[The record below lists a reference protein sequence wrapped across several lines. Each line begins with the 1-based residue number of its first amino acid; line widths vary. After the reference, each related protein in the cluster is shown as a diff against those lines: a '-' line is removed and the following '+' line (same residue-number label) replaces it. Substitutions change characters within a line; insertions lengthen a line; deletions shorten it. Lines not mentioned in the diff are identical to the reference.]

1 MPTRTE
7 LPPRWR
13 LPLLLLAVASLL
25 GGVLGGLARL
35 GMNVPEIAQLRA
47 GSHGALMIAAFFGTV
62 ISLERAVALH
72 RFWPYLAPLAAGLGG
87 LTILAGGPWWLPPS
101 LFSLAGILLSLA
113 SLGIYRQQPALFTL
127 TLLLGAIAWLAG
139 NLLWLA
145 GGDLSAATLLWM
157 SFLVLTIAGERL
169 ELTRFLPPRPLADRL
184 FRLLLTLVVAATI
197 LLFVILEA
205 GSRLLAAAL
214 LALAV
219 WLLRYDIARR
229 TVRQQGLTRF
239 VAVCL
244 LAGYAWLAS
253 GAALGLLGAFAP
265 GQAGRDAA
273 LHAIFL
279 GFVFSMVI
287 GHAPIIFPAV
297 MRVRIPYH
305 PLFYLPLAA
314 LHLTLA
320 VRLAGGLGAGVDW
333 QQRGAVMNAL
343 SLALFVLTMLGSVGR
358 GHLATRRAG

>member
-1 MPTRTE
+1 MTLSE

-13 LPLLLLAVASLL
+13 LPLLLLAMASLL

-35 GMNVPEIAQLRA
+35 GVAVPEVAQLRA
-47 GSHGALMIAAFFGTV
+47 GSHGALMVAAFFGTV

-87 LTILAGGPWWLPPS
+87 LAILAGGAWWLPPA
-101 LFSLAGILLSLA
+101 LFSLAAALFSLA
-113 SLGIYRQQPALFTL
+113 SFGIYRQQPALFTL
-127 TLLLGAIAWLAG
+127 TLLLGAAAWLAG

-145 GGDLSAATLLWM
+145 GGNLTAATLLWM

-169 ELTRFLPPRPLADRL
+169 ELTRFLPPRPRAERW
-184 FRLLLTLVVAATI
+184 FRI
-197 LLFVILEA
+197 
-205 GSRLLAAAL
+205 L

-219 WLLRYDIARR
+219 GAAVLLFIAPAAGGRLLAATLLALSAWLLRYDIARR

-253 GAALGLLGAFAP
+253 GAALGLLGAFEP
-265 GQAGRDAA
+265 GHAGRDAA

-305 PLFYLPLAA
+305 PFFYLPLAA

-320 VRLAGGLGAGVDW
+320 VRLAGSLGAGLDW
-333 QQRGAVMNAL
+333 QQTGAALNAL
-343 SLALFVLTMLGSVGR
+343 SLALFVLTILVSVGR
-358 GHLATRRAG
+358 GAATRSNPS

>member
-1 MPTRTE
+1 MTLRE
-7 LPPRWR
+7 LSPAWR
-13 LPLLLLAVASLL
+13 LPLLLLAMLSLVS
-25 GGVLGGLARL
+25 GVLGGLARL
-35 GMNVPEIAQLRA
+35 GIPAPGFAALQA
-47 GSHGALMIAAFFGTV
+47 GNHGALMIAAFFGTV

-87 LTILAGGPWWLPPS
+87 LSLLAGTAWWLPPA
-101 LFSLAGILLSLA
+101 LFTLA
-113 SLGIYRQQPALFTL
+113 SSLLCIASFGIYRQQSELFTL
-127 TLLLGAIAWLAG
+127 TLLLGAAAWLAG
-139 NLLWLA
+139 NLVWLA
-145 GGDLSAATLLWM
+145 GGNPGAATLLWM

-169 ELTRFLPPRPLADRL
+169 ELTRFLPPRPLAERL
-184 FRLLLTLVVAATI
+184 FRLLLALAIGAAVLLVLAPV
-197 LLFVILEA
+197 A
-205 GSRLLAAAL
+205 GSRLLAAAF

-229 TVRQQGLTRF
+229 TVRQTGLTRF

-253 GAALGLLGAFAP
+253 GAALGLLGAFEP
-265 GQAGRDAA
+265 GHDGRDAA

-305 PLFYLPLAA
+305 PFFYLPLAA

-320 VRLAGGLGAGVDW
+320 VRLLGGLAGGLVW
-333 QQRGAVMNAL
+333 QQHGAALNAL
-343 SLALFVLTMLGSVGR
+343 SLALFVLTILVSVGR
-358 GHLATRRAG
+358 GAAERKAAT

>member
-1 MPTRTE
+1 MNLRE
-7 LPPRWR
+7 LPPAWR
-13 LPLLLLAVASLL
+13 LPLLLLAMASLL

-35 GMNVPEIAQLRA
+35 GVVVPEVAQLRS

-72 RFWPYLAPLAAGLGG
+72 RLWPYLAPLAAGLGG
-87 LTILAGGPWWLPPS
+87 LTILAGGPWWLPPA
-101 LFSLAGILLSLA
+101 LFSLASALFCVA
-113 SLGIYRQQPALFTL
+113 SIGVYRQLPALFTL
-127 TLLLGAIAWLAG
+127 TLLLGAGAWLAG
-139 NLLWLA
+139 NLVWLA
-145 GGDLSAATLLWM
+145 GGNLSAATLLWM

-169 ELTRFLPPRPLADRL
+169 ELTRFLPPRPLAEKL
-184 FRLLLTLVVAATI
+184 FRALLGVAVTAAVLLVLAPP
-197 LLFVILEA
+197 A
-205 GSRLLAAAL
+205 GSRLLAGAF

-253 GAALGLLGAFAP
+253 GAALGLLGAFEP
-265 GQAGRDAA
+265 GHAGRDAA

-305 PLFYLPLAA
+305 PFFYLPLAA

-320 VRLAGGLGAGVDW
+320 VRLAGSLGAGLNW
-333 QQRGAVMNAL
+333 QQAGATLNAL
-343 SLALFVLTMLGSVGR
+343 SLALFVLTILASVGR
-358 GHLATRRAG
+358 GAVTRSNPA